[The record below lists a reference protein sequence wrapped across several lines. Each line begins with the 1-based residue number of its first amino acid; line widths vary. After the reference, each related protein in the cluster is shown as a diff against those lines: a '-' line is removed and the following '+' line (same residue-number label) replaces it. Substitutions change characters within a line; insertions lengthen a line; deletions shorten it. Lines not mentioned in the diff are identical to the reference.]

1 MEEAVEVCVGTK
13 LGRPKIMTDEFEHR
27 FSLFL
32 DDARQIGS
40 PRSWQRAAVDI
51 RDYLNKEDLVV
62 EGFDNNTPGKVKQ

>member
-1 MEEAVEVCVGTK
+1 
-13 LGRPKIMTDEFEHR
+13 MTDQFEHR

-62 EGFDNNTPGKVKQ
+62 EGFDNNTPGKVKQSMRLKHFSQCTVQYS